1 MIKSSQN
8 SQGGLKY
15 MITISL
21 DEAGVF
27 EKNYNQTGNY
37 SKTTLIGGILF
48 DDLNNDVEISNE
60 MKRIQAYYISVI
72 NQANEN
78 KKGLEA
84 KYPQDLHYKN
94 MANADK
100 VKYVKDTVRKTLPE
114 FLKNGTFNSKQLL
127 YDGSTLPERK
137 GKYRIC
143 AIVKSAQGKSKLL
156 KDSNGSFFNDKVGA
170 NTYYHMVSETVEHL
184 IFHNPLIN
192 YDDGTVEF
200 NLDIATRLSS
210 YLDDD
215 KAEEY
220 EKLGMIDNKAPY
232 LREGTHQYSIM
243 NSDVFRTILTE
254 QMLEEPEQ
262 EIQVSSFKVRSI
274 SYKEDDTGNIDQ
286 VFLYLADS
294 ICSYLT
300 FEIKAN
306 DIHTVNERAREL
318 TGTKNLIFAYDEVDL
333 YFKRAWKF
341 YEMGEYYDA
350 LNNAYSITMLKG
362 KEATIY
368 REYWVDYIGQMIISD
383 IDKEIACGRTPY
395 AFIECLDELRSS
407 YMSNK
412 LNPGAGEYIF
422 KVLEKASK
430 DIKANGQYQRILY
443 QLNDIG
449 VLVNCHKGNLKGAKP
464 YFKKCEKYAGAV
476 DLEEYTRTRNRYTN
490 ALLDSFE
497 YAEAIGVIRITL
509 ELLGGLYRL
518 SREKLGR
525 RAVQFGKI
533 EYAKTLSQA
542 GQAAAYLRDKEAL
555 GFFDDALALMKDNPA
570 NRKITESYRLH
581 YLIEANECDL
591 YLEGMIEYTEGYNTL
606 EGQLNAIKILSERG
620 DINSSFAFY
629 LFTKGLNTFYST
641 EEIKGIWNKT
651 LEFEKDID
659 DNRKNSHPWELL
671 YKYLGLLAIKVG
683 DEKYAEGCLKK
694 IVSSTEKNKDS
705 LVSSIGLFSEAELA
719 DALGKTVR
727 AKNIYTHL
735 LRLINEEYPKLN
747 IELDEITKFK
757 DKKDFIKNIFTYMY
771 C

>member
-1 MIKSSQN
+1 
-8 SQGGLKY
+8 

-27 EKNYNQTGNY
+27 EKHYNQTGNY
-37 SKTTLIGGILF
+37 SKTTLIGGVCF
-48 DDLNNDVEISNE
+48 DDLNNKDELSNE
-60 MKRIQAYYISVI
+60 TKRIKAYYNAVM
-72 NQANEN
+72 N
-78 KKGLEA
+78 KVNKRNPGLKA
-84 KYPQDLHYKN
+84 KYPVDLHIKTNNGY
-94 MANADK
+94 K
-100 VKYVKDTVRKTLPE
+100 VKLVKDIVSQTLPE
-114 FLKNGTFNSKQLL
+114 FLQKGTMDSMSLL
-127 YDGSTLPERK
+127 YGDETIPERK
-137 GKYRIC
+137 GEYYIC
-143 AIVKSAQGKSKLL
+143 AIVKSAVGKSKLL
-156 KDSNGSFFNDKVGA
+156 KCSSSSFFNDDVGA
-170 NTYYHMVSETVEHL
+170 NTYYHMASEAVEHF
-184 IFHNPLIN
+184 IFHNPLLD
-192 YDDGTVEF
+192 YKGGTVEF
-200 NLDIATRLSS
+200 NLDIATRQTSFI
-210 YLDDD
+210 DDEAS
-215 KAEEY
+215 KEY
-220 EKLGMIDNKAPY
+220 EQLGM
-232 LREGTHQYSIM
+232 RENQRENMEEGLHQYSIM
-243 NSDVFRTILTE
+243 NSDVFRTILFE
-254 QMLEEPEQ
+254 QMLNEPEQ
-262 EIQVSSFKVRSI
+262 DIQISSFKVRAI
-274 SYKEDDTGNIDQ
+274 SYYANKNQ
-286 VFLYLADS
+286 AFLYLADS